1 MKIKREF
8 LICTAIFV
16 LMASLPLFAI
26 GASYGLEEPV
36 NTDTSGVLSKVE
48 SSKSESKT
56 EKAPSKTESKATSS
70 EAKASESS
78 QESLIEVSNSDK
90 ISADGRF
97 KILDTSTNEVLTL
110 TDEEFLIGAVA
121 AEMPPSYETEALKA
135 QCVAAY
141 TCYAKKELMRETILT
156 KN

>member
-1 MKIKREF
+1 MFNGK
-8 LICTAIFV
+8 LAT
-16 LMASLPLFAI
+16 FAI

-48 SSKSESKT
+48 NSKSESKT
-56 EKAPSKTESKATSS
+56 EKAPSKTENKAASS
-70 EAKASESS
+70 ETKASESP
-78 QESLIEVSNSDK
+78 QESLVEVSSSDK

-121 AEMPPSYETEALKA
+121 AEMPPSYEPEALKA
-135 QCVAAY
+135 QCIATY
-141 TCYAKKELMRETILT
+141 TCYAKKELMREPILT

>member
-56 EKAPSKTESKATSS
+56 EKALLKPKARLHHQKPRLP
-70 EAKASESS
+70 KAR
-78 QESLIEVSNSDK
+78 K
-90 ISADGRF
+90 
-97 KILDTSTNEVLTL
+97 K
-110 TDEEFLIGAVA
+110 
-121 AEMPPSYETEALKA
+121 ALLK
-135 QCVAAY
+135 
-141 TCYAKKELMRETILT
+141 
-156 KN
+156 

>member
-70 EAKASESS
+70 EAIAIKYPPTEG
-78 QESLIEVSNSDK
+78 LK
-90 ISADGRF
+90 F
-97 KILDTSTNEVLTL
+97 STPLQMKFSPLQTRN
-110 TDEEFLIGAVA
+110 F
-121 AEMPPSYETEALKA
+121 
-135 QCVAAY
+135 
-141 TCYAKKELMRETILT
+141 
-156 KN
+156 